1 MLWLLLLC
9 PRGLWSLRCDDAG
22 TVHDQDEGSTES
34 PASAVPPAEEL
45 VSDQALIDGIEGAD
59 SEIAAA
65 EEEEEVVEEEVVKEE
80 VVEEKVV
87 EEKTPGSAPA
97 AISEPEAG
105 A

>member
-1 MLWLLLLC
+1 MAAAPHALEAF
-9 PRGLWSLRCDDAG
+9 GVSDAMMRVPS
-22 TVHDQDEGSTES
+22 TTKMRALTES
-34 PASAVPPAEEL
+34 PASTVPPAEEL